1 MKRYDLDEFE
11 NNEGCLEISGM
22 TECDSGDWVRYE
34 DAVTEINNLTGTQ
47 TDECARLRA
56 QRDDQ
61 AIAFDLAAARADSAE
76 SRVRELE
83 SENDRL
89 RLDADA
95 WHNTADGE
103 MKHRQAVESSLAA
116 ATKLLERWQANAG
129 GFGPTSLY
137 RDTADFLPNQPAAP
151 APNGCGLGRCGTV
164 TECADC
170 GRAPGKAPNRTEA
183 MGVEQTWF
191 SIGGARISLGSIK
204 AALSLNSMVVHE
216 FEHCPACGAGPCT
229 PACPEREWRYKTR
242 TEAERAVL
250 DAMAEVDAEEPSLR
264 DLLPAVRAERAR
276 RGLK

>member
-1 MKRYDLDEFE
+1 
-11 NNEGCLEISGM
+11 
-22 TECDSGDWVRYE
+22 
-34 DAVTEINNLTGTQ
+34 
-47 TDECARLRA
+47 
-56 QRDDQ
+56 
-61 AIAFDLAAARADSAE
+61 
-76 SRVRELE
+76 
-83 SENDRL
+83 
-89 RLDADA
+89 
-95 WHNTADGE
+95 
-103 MKHRQAVESSLAA
+103 
-116 ATKLLERWQANAG
+116 
-129 GFGPTSLY
+129 
-137 RDTADFLPNQPAAP
+137 
-151 APNGCGLGRCGTV
+151 
-164 TECADC
+164 
-170 GRAPGKAPNRTEA
+170 